1 MSYNG
6 NDAETEL
13 LKHIRQ
19 GDKKAM
25 KELYCHYADYLCA
38 VCSRYIACD
47 EDVRDVLQESFIKIF
62 NALGSFCYKGEG
74 SLKAWMTRITV
85 NESLTLL
92 KKNEKLAIIQYDSD
106 IPDAIDDVY
115 DNDYDDWSETG
126 DIPVRAILDMIR
138 KLPTGYRTVFN
149 LYVFEGKSHKEI
161 AEMLNCKES
170 SSASQLHRAK
180 ALLAEMIQ
188 EYKSKK
194 QLHR

>member
-1 MSYNG
+1 MLYSG
-6 NDAETEL
+6 NDPEATLQEQ
-13 LKHIRQ
+13 IRH

-25 KELYCHYADYLCA
+25 KELYCHYSGYLNA

-62 NALGSFCYKGEG
+62 SSIDKFCYKGDG
-74 SLKAWMTRITV
+74 SLKAWMSKIAV

-92 KKNEKLAIIQYDSD
+92 NKKEKLAIVQYESD
-106 IPDAIDDVY
+106 IPDTID
-115 DNDYDDWSETG
+115 DNDYDEGPDTG
-126 DIPVRAILDMIR
+126 DIPVRAIQAMIR

-161 AEMLNCKES
+161 AEMLNMKEN

-180 ALLAEMIQ
+180 ALLAKMIQ
-188 EYKSKK
+188 EYKSTNY
-194 QLHR
+194 

>member
-1 MSYNG
+1 MLYSG
-6 NDAETEL
+6 NDPETTL
-13 LKHIRQ
+13 LEQIRH

-25 KELYCHYADYLCA
+25 KELYCHYSGYLNA

-62 NALGSFCYKGEG
+62 SSIDKFCYKGDG
-74 SLKAWMTRITV
+74 SLKAWMSKIAV

-92 KKNEKLAIIQYDSD
+92 NKKEKLAIVQYGSD
-106 IPDAIDDVY
+106 IPDTIDD
-115 DNDYDDWSETG
+115 NDDDEGPDTG
-126 DIPVRAILDMIR
+126 DIPVRAIQAMIR

-161 AEMLNCKES
+161 AEMLNLKES

-180 ALLAEMIQ
+180 ALLAKMIQ
-188 EYKSKK
+188 EYKSTNY
-194 QLHR
+194 

>member
-1 MSYNG
+1 MLYSG
-6 NDAETEL
+6 NDPETTL
-13 LKHIRQ
+13 LEQIRH

-25 KELYCHYADYLCA
+25 KELYCHYSGYLNA

-62 NALGSFCYKGEG
+62 SSIDKFCYKGDG
-74 SLKAWMTRITV
+74 SLKAWMSKIAV

-92 KKNEKLAIIQYDSD
+92 NKKEKLAIVQYESD
-106 IPDAIDDVY
+106 IPDTID
-115 DNDYDDWSETG
+115 DNDYDEGPDTG
-126 DIPVRAILDMIR
+126 DIPVRAIQAMIR

-161 AEMLNCKES
+161 AEMLNLKES

-180 ALLAEMIQ
+180 ALLAKMIQ
-188 EYKSKK
+188 EYKSTNY
-194 QLHR
+194 

>member
-1 MSYNG
+1 MLYSG
-6 NDAETEL
+6 NDPETTL
-13 LKHIRQ
+13 LEQIRH

-25 KELYCHYADYLCA
+25 KELYCHYSGYLNA

-62 NALGSFCYKGEG
+62 SSIDKFCYKGDG
-74 SLKAWMTRITV
+74 SLKAWMSKIAV

-92 KKNEKLAIIQYDSD
+92 NKKEKLAIVQYESD
-106 IPDAIDDVY
+106 IPDTID
-115 DNDYDDWSETG
+115 DNDYDEGPNTG
-126 DIPVRAILDMIR
+126 DIPVRAIQAMIR

-161 AEMLNCKES
+161 AEMLNLKES

-180 ALLAEMIQ
+180 ALLAKMIQ
-188 EYKSKK
+188 EYKSTNY
-194 QLHR
+194 

>member
-1 MSYNG
+1 MLYSG
-6 NDAETEL
+6 NDPEATL
-13 LKHIRQ
+13 LEQIKH

-25 KELYCHYADYLCA
+25 KELYCHYSGYLNA

-62 NALGSFCYKGEG
+62 SSIDKFCYKGDG
-74 SLKAWMTRITV
+74 SLKAWMSKIAV

-92 KKNEKLAIIQYDSD
+92 NKKEKLAIVQYESD
-106 IPDAIDDVY
+106 IPDTIDD
-115 DNDYDDWSETG
+115 NDDDEGPDTG
-126 DIPVRAILDMIR
+126 DIPVRAIQAMIR

-161 AEMLNCKES
+161 AEMLNLKES

-180 ALLAEMIQ
+180 ALLAKMIQ
-188 EYKSKK
+188 EYKSTNY
-194 QLHR
+194 

>member
-1 MSYNG
+1 MLYSG
-6 NDAETEL
+6 NDPETTL
-13 LKHIRQ
+13 LEQIRH

-25 KELYCHYADYLCA
+25 KELYCHYSGYLNA

-62 NALGSFCYKGEG
+62 SSIDKFCYKGDG
-74 SLKAWMTRITV
+74 SLKAWMSKIAV

-92 KKNEKLAIIQYDSD
+92 NKKEKLAIVQYESD
-106 IPDAIDDVY
+106 IPDTIDD
-115 DNDYDDWSETG
+115 NDDDEGPDTG
-126 DIPVRAILDMIR
+126 DIPVRAIQAMIR

-161 AEMLNCKES
+161 AEMLNLKES

-180 ALLAEMIQ
+180 ALLVKMIQ
-188 EYKSKK
+188 EYKSTNY
-194 QLHR
+194 

>member
-1 MSYNG
+1 MLYSG
-6 NDAETEL
+6 NDPEATLQEQ
-13 LKHIRQ
+13 IRH

-25 KELYCHYADYLCA
+25 KELYCHYSGYLNA

-62 NALGSFCYKGEG
+62 SSIDKFCYKGDG
-74 SLKAWMTRITV
+74 SLKAWMSKIAV

-92 KKNEKLAIIQYDSD
+92 NKKEKLAIVQYESD
-106 IPDAIDDVY
+106 IPDTID
-115 DNDYDDWSETG
+115 DNDYDEGPDTG
-126 DIPVRAILDMIR
+126 DIPVRAIQAMIR

-161 AEMLNCKES
+161 AEMLNLKES

-180 ALLAEMIQ
+180 ALLAKMIQ
-188 EYKSKK
+188 EYKSTNY
-194 QLHR
+194 

>member
-1 MSYNG
+1 MLYSG
-6 NDAETEL
+6 NDPETTL
-13 LKHIRQ
+13 LEQIRH

-25 KELYCHYADYLCA
+25 KELYCHYSGYLNA

-62 NALGSFCYKGEG
+62 SSIDKFCYKGDG
-74 SLKAWMTRITV
+74 SLKAWMSKIAV

-92 KKNEKLAIIQYDSD
+92 NKKEKLAIVQYESD
-106 IPDAIDDVY
+106 IPDTIDD
-115 DNDYDDWSETG
+115 NDDDEGPDTG
-126 DIPVRAILDMIR
+126 DIPVRAIQAMIR

-161 AEMLNCKES
+161 AEMLNLKES

-180 ALLAEMIQ
+180 ALLAKMIQ
-188 EYKSKK
+188 EYKSTN
-194 QLHR
+194 H

>member
-1 MSYNG
+1 MLYSG
-6 NDAETEL
+6 NDPEATLQEQ
-13 LKHIRQ
+13 IRH

-25 KELYCHYADYLCA
+25 KELYCHYSGYLNA

-62 NALGSFCYKGEG
+62 SSIDKFCYKGDG
-74 SLKAWMTRITV
+74 SLKAWMSKIAV

-92 KKNEKLAIIQYDSD
+92 NKKEKLAIVQYGSD
-106 IPDAIDDVY
+106 IPDTIDD
-115 DNDYDDWSETG
+115 NDDDEGPDTG
-126 DIPVRAILDMIR
+126 DSPVRAIQAMIR

-161 AEMLNCKES
+161 AEMLNLKES

-180 ALLAEMIQ
+180 ALLAKMIQ
-188 EYKSKK
+188 EYKSTNY
-194 QLHR
+194 

>member
-1 MSYNG
+1 MLYSG
-6 NDAETEL
+6 TDPETTL
-13 LKHIRQ
+13 LEQIRH

-25 KELYCHYADYLCA
+25 KELYCHYSGYLNA

-62 NALGSFCYKGEG
+62 SSIDKFCYKGDG
-74 SLKAWMTRITV
+74 SLKAWMSKIAV

-92 KKNEKLAIIQYDSD
+92 NKKEKLAIVQYGSD
-106 IPDAIDDVY
+106 IPDTIDD
-115 DNDYDDWSETG
+115 NDDDEGPDTG
-126 DIPVRAILDMIR
+126 DIPVRAIQAMIR

-161 AEMLNCKES
+161 AEMLNLKES

-180 ALLAEMIQ
+180 ALLAKMIQ
-188 EYKSKK
+188 EYKSTNY
-194 QLHR
+194 

>member
-1 MSYNG
+1 MLYSG
-6 NDAETEL
+6 NDPETTL
-13 LKHIRQ
+13 LEQIRH

-25 KELYCHYADYLCA
+25 KEFYCHYSGYLNA

-62 NALGSFCYKGEG
+62 SSIDKFCYKGDG
-74 SLKAWMTRITV
+74 SLKAWMSKIAV

-92 KKNEKLAIIQYDSD
+92 NKKEKLAIVQYGSD
-106 IPDAIDDVY
+106 IPDTIDD
-115 DNDYDDWSETG
+115 NDDDEGPDTG
-126 DIPVRAILDMIR
+126 DIPVRAIQAMIR

-161 AEMLNCKES
+161 AEMLNLKES

-180 ALLAEMIQ
+180 ALLAKMIQ
-188 EYKSKK
+188 EYKSTNY
-194 QLHR
+194 

>member
-1 MSYNG
+1 MLYSG
-6 NDAETEL
+6 NNPEIKL
-13 LKHIRQ
+13 LEQIRL

-25 KELYCHYADYLCA
+25 KELYCHYSGYLNA

-62 NALGSFCYKGEG
+62 GSIDKFSYKGDG
-74 SLKAWMTRITV
+74 SLKAWMSKIAV

-92 KKNEKLAIIQYDSD
+92 NKKEKLAIVQYESD
-106 IPDAIDDVY
+106 IPDTIDD
-115 DNDYDDWSETG
+115 NDDDEGPDTG
-126 DIPVRAILDMIR
+126 NIPVRAIQAMIR

-161 AEMLNCKES
+161 AEMLNLKEN

-180 ALLAEMIQ
+180 ALLAKMIQ
-188 EYKSKK
+188 EYKSTNY
-194 QLHR
+194 

>member
-1 MSYNG
+1 MLYSG
-6 NDAETEL
+6 NDPGTTL
-13 LKHIRQ
+13 LEQIRH

-25 KELYCHYADYLCA
+25 KELYCHYSGYLNA

-62 NALGSFCYKGEG
+62 SSIDKFCYKGDG
-74 SLKAWMTRITV
+74 SLKAWMSKIAV

-92 KKNEKLAIIQYDSD
+92 NKKEKLAIVQYGSD
-106 IPDAIDDVY
+106 IPDTIDD
-115 DNDYDDWSETG
+115 NDDDEGPDTG
-126 DIPVRAILDMIR
+126 DIPVRAIQAMIR

-161 AEMLNCKES
+161 AEMLNLKES

-180 ALLAEMIQ
+180 ALLAKMIQ
-188 EYKSKK
+188 EYKSTNY
-194 QLHR
+194 

>member
-1 MSYNG
+1 MLYSG
-6 NDAETEL
+6 NDPETTL
-13 LKHIRQ
+13 LEQIRH

-25 KELYCHYADYLCA
+25 KELYCHYSGYLNA

-62 NALGSFCYKGEG
+62 SSIDKFCYKGDG
-74 SLKAWMTRITV
+74 SLKAWMSKIAV

-92 KKNEKLAIIQYDSD
+92 NKKEKLAIVQYGSD
-106 IPDAIDDVY
+106 IPDTIDD
-115 DNDYDDWSETG
+115 NDDDEGPDTG
-126 DIPVRAILDMIR
+126 DIPVRAIQAMIR

-161 AEMLNCKES
+161 AEMLKLKES

-180 ALLAEMIQ
+180 ALLAKMIQ
-188 EYKSKK
+188 EYKSTNY
-194 QLHR
+194 

>member
-1 MSYNG
+1 MLYSG
-6 NDAETEL
+6 NDPEITL
-13 LKHIRQ
+13 LEQIKH

-25 KELYCHYADYLCA
+25 KELYCHYSGYLNA

-62 NALGSFCYKGEG
+62 SSIDKFCYKGDG
-74 SLKAWMTRITV
+74 SLKAWMSKIAV

-92 KKNEKLAIIQYDSD
+92 NKKEKLAIVQYESD
-106 IPDAIDDVY
+106 IPDTIDD
-115 DNDYDDWSETG
+115 NDDDEGPDTG
-126 DIPVRAILDMIR
+126 DIPVRAIQAMIR

-161 AEMLNCKES
+161 AEMLNLKES

-180 ALLAEMIQ
+180 ALLAKMIQ
-188 EYKSKK
+188 EYKSTNY
-194 QLHR
+194 

>member
-1 MSYNG
+1 MLYSG
-6 NDAETEL
+6 NDPEATL
-13 LKHIRQ
+13 LEQIRH

-25 KELYCHYADYLCA
+25 KEFYCHYSGYLNA

-62 NALGSFCYKGEG
+62 SSIDKFCYKGDG
-74 SLKAWMTRITV
+74 SLKAWMSKIAV

-92 KKNEKLAIIQYDSD
+92 NKKEKLAIVQYGSD
-106 IPDAIDDVY
+106 IPDTIDD
-115 DNDYDDWSETG
+115 NDDDEGPDTG
-126 DIPVRAILDMIR
+126 DIPVRAIQAMIR

-161 AEMLNCKES
+161 AEMLNLKES

-180 ALLAEMIQ
+180 ALLAKMIQ
-188 EYKSKK
+188 EYKSTNY
-194 QLHR
+194 

>member
-1 MSYNG
+1 MLYSG
-6 NDAETEL
+6 NDPEATL
-13 LKHIRQ
+13 LEQIRH

-25 KELYCHYADYLCA
+25 KELYCHYSGYLNA

-62 NALGSFCYKGEG
+62 SSIDKFCYKGDG
-74 SLKAWMTRITV
+74 SLKAWMSKIAV

-92 KKNEKLAIIQYDSD
+92 NKKEKLAIVQYGSD
-106 IPDAIDDVY
+106 IPDTIDD
-115 DNDYDDWSETG
+115 NDDDEGPDTG
-126 DIPVRAILDMIR
+126 DIPVRAIQAMIR

-161 AEMLNCKES
+161 AEMLNLKES

-180 ALLAEMIQ
+180 ALLAKMIQ
-188 EYKSKK
+188 EYESTNY
-194 QLHR
+194 

>member
-1 MSYNG
+1 MLYSG
-6 NDAETEL
+6 NDPETTL
-13 LKHIRQ
+13 LEQIRH

-25 KELYCHYADYLCA
+25 KELYCHYSGYLNA

-62 NALGSFCYKGEG
+62 SSIDKFCYKGDG
-74 SLKAWMTRITV
+74 SLKAWMSKIAV

-92 KKNEKLAIIQYDSD
+92 NKKEKLAIVQYESD
-106 IPDAIDDVY
+106 IPDTIDD
-115 DNDYDDWSETG
+115 NDDDEGPDTG
-126 DIPVRAILDMIR
+126 DIPVRAIQAMIR

-161 AEMLNCKES
+161 AEMLNLKES

-180 ALLAEMIQ
+180 ALLAKMIQ
-188 EYKSKK
+188 EYKSTNC
-194 QLHR
+194 

>member
-1 MSYNG
+1 MLYSG
-6 NDAETEL
+6 NNPEIKL
-13 LKHIRQ
+13 LEQIRL

-25 KELYCHYADYLCA
+25 KELYCHYSGYLNA

-62 NALGSFCYKGEG
+62 GSIDKFCYKGDG
-74 SLKAWMTRITV
+74 SLKAWMSKIAV

-92 KKNEKLAIIQYDSD
+92 NKKEKLAIVQYESD
-106 IPDAIDDVY
+106 IPDTIDD
-115 DNDYDDWSETG
+115 NDDDEGPDTG
-126 DIPVRAILDMIR
+126 DIPVRAIQAMIR

-161 AEMLNCKES
+161 AEMLNLKES

-180 ALLAEMIQ
+180 ALLAKMIQ
-188 EYKSKK
+188 EYKSTNY
-194 QLHR
+194 

>member
-1 MSYNG
+1 MLYSG
-6 NDAETEL
+6 NDPETTL
-13 LKHIRQ
+13 LEQIRH

-25 KELYCHYADYLCA
+25 KELYCHYSGYLNA

-62 NALGSFCYKGEG
+62 SSIDKFSYKGDG
-74 SLKAWMTRITV
+74 SLKAWMSKIAV

-92 KKNEKLAIIQYDSD
+92 NKKEKLAIVQYESD
-106 IPDAIDDVY
+106 IPDTIDD
-115 DNDYDDWSETG
+115 NDDDEGPDTG
-126 DIPVRAILDMIR
+126 DIPVRAIQAMIR

-161 AEMLNCKES
+161 AKMLNLKES

-180 ALLAEMIQ
+180 ALLAKMIQ
-188 EYKSKK
+188 EYKSTNY
-194 QLHR
+194 

>member
-1 MSYNG
+1 MLYSG
-6 NDAETEL
+6 NNPEIKL
-13 LKHIRQ
+13 LEQIRL

-25 KELYCHYADYLCA
+25 KELYCHYSGYLNA

-62 NALGSFCYKGEG
+62 GSIDKFSYKGDG
-74 SLKAWMTRITV
+74 SLKAWMSKIAV

-92 KKNEKLAIIQYDSD
+92 NKKEKLAIVQYESD
-106 IPDAIDDVY
+106 IPDTIDD
-115 DNDYDDWSETG
+115 NDDDEGPDTG
-126 DIPVRAILDMIR
+126 DIPVRAIQAMIR

-161 AEMLNCKES
+161 AEMLNMKEN

-180 ALLAEMIQ
+180 ALLAKMIQ
-188 EYKSKK
+188 EYKSTNY
-194 QLHR
+194 

>member
-1 MSYNG
+1 MLYSG
-6 NDAETEL
+6 NDPETTL
-13 LKHIRQ
+13 LEQIRH

-25 KELYCHYADYLCA
+25 KELYCHYSGYLNA

-62 NALGSFCYKGEG
+62 SSIDKFCYKGDG
-74 SLKAWMTRITV
+74 SLKAWMSKIAV

-92 KKNEKLAIIQYDSD
+92 NKKEKLAIVQYGSD
-106 IPDAIDDVY
+106 IPDTIDD
-115 DNDYDDWSETG
+115 NDDDEGSDTG
-126 DIPVRAILDMIR
+126 DIPVRAIQAMIR

-161 AEMLNCKES
+161 AEMLNLKES

-180 ALLAEMIQ
+180 ALLAKMIQ
-188 EYKSKK
+188 EYKSTNY
-194 QLHR
+194 

>member
-1 MSYNG
+1 MLYSG
-6 NDAETEL
+6 NDPEATL
-13 LKHIRQ
+13 LEQIRH

-25 KELYCHYADYLCA
+25 KELYCHYSGYLNA

-62 NALGSFCYKGEG
+62 SSIDKFCYKGDG
-74 SLKAWMTRITV
+74 SLKAWMSKIAV

-92 KKNEKLAIIQYDSD
+92 NKKEKLAIVQYESD
-106 IPDAIDDVY
+106 IPDTIDD
-115 DNDYDDWSETG
+115 NDDDEGPDTG
-126 DIPVRAILDMIR
+126 DIPVRAIQAMIR

-161 AEMLNCKES
+161 AEMLNLKES

-180 ALLAEMIQ
+180 ALLAKMIQ
-188 EYKSKK
+188 EYKSTN
-194 QLHR
+194 H

>member
-1 MSYNG
+1 MLYSG
-6 NDAETEL
+6 NDPEATL
-13 LKHIRQ
+13 LEQIRH

-25 KELYCHYADYLCA
+25 KEFYCHYSGYLNA

-62 NALGSFCYKGEG
+62 SSIDKFCYKGDG
-74 SLKAWMTRITV
+74 SLKAWMSKIAV

-92 KKNEKLAIIQYDSD
+92 NKKEKLAIVQYESD
-106 IPDAIDDVY
+106 IPDTIDD
-115 DNDYDDWSETG
+115 NDDDEGPDTG
-126 DIPVRAILDMIR
+126 DIPVRAIQAMIR

-161 AEMLNCKES
+161 AEMLNLKES

-180 ALLAEMIQ
+180 ALLAKMIQ
-188 EYKSKK
+188 EYKSTNY
-194 QLHR
+194 

>member
-1 MSYNG
+1 MLYSG
-6 NDAETEL
+6 NDPETTL
-13 LKHIRQ
+13 LEQIRH

-25 KELYCHYADYLCA
+25 KELYCHYSGYLNA

-62 NALGSFCYKGEG
+62 SSIDKFCYKGDG
-74 SLKAWMTRITV
+74 SLKAWMSKIAV

-92 KKNEKLAIIQYDSD
+92 NKKEKLAIVQYGSD
-106 IPDAIDDVY
+106 IPDTIDD
-115 DNDYDDWSETG
+115 NDDDEGPDTG
-126 DIPVRAILDMIR
+126 DIPVRAIQTMIR

-161 AEMLNCKES
+161 AEMLNLKES

-180 ALLAEMIQ
+180 ALLAKMIQ
-188 EYKSKK
+188 EYKSTNY
-194 QLHR
+194 

>member
-1 MSYNG
+1 MLYSG
-6 NDAETEL
+6 NDPETTL
-13 LKHIRQ
+13 LEQIRH

-25 KELYCHYADYLCA
+25 KELYCHYSGYLYA

-62 NALGSFCYKGEG
+62 SSIDKFCYKGDG
-74 SLKAWMTRITV
+74 SLKAWMSKIAV

-92 KKNEKLAIIQYDSD
+92 NKKEKLAIVQYESD
-106 IPDAIDDVY
+106 IPDTIDD
-115 DNDYDDWSETG
+115 NDDDEGPDTG
-126 DIPVRAILDMIR
+126 DIPVRAIQTMIR

-161 AEMLNCKES
+161 AEMLNLKES

-180 ALLAEMIQ
+180 ALLAKMIQ
-188 EYKSKK
+188 EYKSTNY
-194 QLHR
+194 

>member
-1 MSYNG
+1 MLYSG
-6 NDAETEL
+6 NDPETTL
-13 LKHIRQ
+13 LEQIRH

-25 KELYCHYADYLCA
+25 KELYCHYSGYLNA

-62 NALGSFCYKGEG
+62 SSIDKFCYKGDG
-74 SLKAWMTRITV
+74 SLKAWMSKIAV

-92 KKNEKLAIIQYDSD
+92 NKKEKLAIVQYGSD
-106 IPDAIDDVY
+106 IPDTIDD
-115 DNDYDDWSETG
+115 NDDDEGPDTG
-126 DIPVRAILDMIR
+126 DIPVRAIQAMIR

-161 AEMLNCKES
+161 AEMLNLKES

-180 ALLAEMIQ
+180 ALLAKKIQ
-188 EYKSKK
+188 EYKSTNY
-194 QLHR
+194 

>member
-1 MSYNG
+1 MLYSG
-6 NDAETEL
+6 NDPEATL
-13 LKHIRQ
+13 LEQIRH

-25 KELYCHYADYLCA
+25 KELYCHYSGYLNA

-62 NALGSFCYKGEG
+62 SSIDKFCYKGDG
-74 SLKAWMTRITV
+74 SLKAWMSKIAV

-92 KKNEKLAIIQYDSD
+92 NKKEKLAIVQYGSD
-106 IPDAIDDVY
+106 IPDTIDD
-115 DNDYDDWSETG
+115 NDDDEGPDTG
-126 DIPVRAILDMIR
+126 DIPVRAIQAMIR

-161 AEMLNCKES
+161 AEMLNLKES

-180 ALLAEMIQ
+180 ALLAKMIQ
-188 EYKSKK
+188 EYKSTNY
-194 QLHR
+194 

>member
-1 MSYNG
+1 MLYSG
-6 NDAETEL
+6 NNPEIKL
-13 LKHIRQ
+13 LEQIRL

-25 KELYCHYADYLCA
+25 KELYCHYSGYLNA

-62 NALGSFCYKGEG
+62 GSIDKFSYKGDG
-74 SLKAWMTRITV
+74 SLKAWMSKIAV

-92 KKNEKLAIIQYDSD
+92 NKKEKLAIVQYESD
-106 IPDAIDDVY
+106 IPDTIDD
-115 DNDYDDWSETG
+115 NDDDEGPDTG
-126 DIPVRAILDMIR
+126 NIPVRAIQAMIR

-161 AEMLNCKES
+161 AEMLNMKEN

-180 ALLAEMIQ
+180 ALLAKMIQ
-188 EYKSKK
+188 EYKSTNY
-194 QLHR
+194 

>member
-1 MSYNG
+1 MLYSG
-6 NDAETEL
+6 NDPETTL
-13 LKHIRQ
+13 LEQIRH

-25 KELYCHYADYLCA
+25 KELYCHYSGYLNA

-62 NALGSFCYKGEG
+62 SSIDKFCYKGDG
-74 SLKAWMTRITV
+74 SLKAWMSKIAV

-92 KKNEKLAIIQYDSD
+92 NKKEKLAIMQYGSD
-106 IPDAIDDVY
+106 IPDTIDD
-115 DNDYDDWSETG
+115 NDDDEGPDTG
-126 DIPVRAILDMIR
+126 DIPVRAIQAMIR

-161 AEMLNCKES
+161 AEMLNLKES

-180 ALLAEMIQ
+180 ALLAKMIQ
-188 EYKSKK
+188 EYKSTNY
-194 QLHR
+194 